1 MKKFFTCCAKVLLI
15 LSIGIVAVLLVE
27 SLNKASEKKTVYAL
41 QQYSPLMH
49 EWHDVILIFGF
60 MDNEEE
66 AINTQKAFEKLN
78 PQRQYKISQTKVP
91 KWSLDRYRLSEK

>member
-1 MKKFFTCCAKVLLI
+1 MLLI
-15 LSIGIVAVLLVE
+15 LSIGIVAILLVE
-27 SLNKASEKKTVYAL
+27 SINKASEQKEVYVL

-78 PQRQYKISQTKVP
+78 PQREYKVSQTKVP
-91 KWSLDRYRLSEK
+91 KWGLDRYRLSEK

>member
-1 MKKFFTCCAKVLLI
+1 MKFFFTWCAKVLLVLGI
-15 LSIGIVAVLLVE
+15 LIVSVLLFE
-27 SLNKASEKKTVYAL
+27 SINKANDQKTVYVL
-41 QQYSPLMH
+41 QQYSPLAH

-78 PQRQYKISQTKVP
+78 PQRQYRISQTKVP
-91 KWSLDRYRLSEK
+91 KWSLDRYRLTEK